1 MSDPKDD
8 DNRDDPALSALIEAV
23 ADGED
28 VDWERVRSSAGS
40 KREQD
45 SIDALST
52 VALLSKLVQVFGE
65 APPVPEPTRPG
76 ALHGA
81 GAPGASRRRPGSRDV
96 GLSPD
101 SRQARSGD
109 VRDRVPRLGAG
120 AGSSGRTEAVPRAE
134 AGRRDVG

>member
-1 MSDPKDD
+1 M
-8 DNRDDPALSALIEAV
+8 

-45 SIDALST
+45 SIDARSST
-52 VALLSKLVQVFGE
+52 KVLGSLLSKLVQVFGE
-65 APPVPEPTRPG
+65 APAVPEPTRPG
-76 ALHGA
+76 RST
-81 GAPGASRRRPGSRDV
+81 APVRRARRRRPGSRDV

-109 VRDRVPRLGAG
+109 VRETVCPAPGKPELNR
-120 AGSSGRTEAVPRAE
+120 AVALKLFPRAE
-134 AGRRDVG
+134 AGRRDVS